1 MRRLAFVCAAAMV
14 PAALLAI
21 VLVGYDYYE
30 RERSRVIRDS
40 LGTTRALI
48 AAVDTELT
56 SARSAL
62 FALATSPHL
71 SSGNLAAFHGQAVDA
86 LKDQTLGNVVL
97 MDERGRQL
105 LNTLRPFGAPLPAE
119 GNPQALQRIFQTGE
133 MVVTDLFMGPV
144 VKQPAVAIGVPVR
157 RNGKVVYSLNA
168 GVLPGALSALLSRQ
182 RLPPGWIGVVFDS
195 TGTIVAR
202 THESERFVGK
212 KGAPELVE
220 RMKAVSED
228 ALETR
233 MLEGVP
239 VLTVFSRS
247 PVSNW
252 TVAIGIPIR
261 ELVTELIYSMARLFV
276 AGFIALVS
284 ALGLALLMGRRFL
297 RSGET

>member
-1 MRRLAFVCAAAMV
+1 
-14 PAALLAI
+14 
-21 VLVGYDYYE
+21 
-30 RERSRVIRDS
+30 
-40 LGTTRALI
+40 
-48 AAVDTELT
+48 
-56 SARSAL
+56 
-62 FALATSPHL
+62 
-71 SSGNLAAFHGQAVDA
+71 
-86 LKDQTLGNVVL
+86 VVL

-261 ELVTELIYSMARLFV
+261 EFVTELIYSMARLFV

-284 ALGLALLMGRRFL
+284 ALGLALLIGRRFL
-297 RSGET
+297 RAG